1 MEKALNRVN
10 TLISTLTNV
19 REYTIEWDESQN
31 CHARLFLSFLQPA
44 LQSWHG
50 TLTRLSI
57 HVPLHLLNSFVTV
70 KLPHLTDI
78 HICLSSGNLTRREI
92 NIHLDGFLVFLHS
105 LKDTLTGMSI
115 KTTPSS
121 VHLELSR
128 FFRYLGA
135 FPHFRSIALTILF
148 DGAQLSLDP
157 QAFSHFVQ
165 KHAAT
170 LESLSLKITR
180 CAVHSERVAHKC
192 INWIQTILSS
202 IRAQTAGGSGGGS
215 RLPEL
220 QHVAVALRPLKAPLH
235 VISDFLAA
243 HSTTLKSITLMDR
256 ALDLPDVCAVLPAFS
271 TTGGSGFAQHGS
283 MPLRSLEMR
292 IDALSPNFLSLM
304 ARRLPYLQSLKL
316 DRTQTSGYA
325 RNSVGKKDLMTSLFE
340 ADDFIEM
347 VSATSAQGRIHLVCP
362 DKQKKIS
369 SLIGVDCLVQLLR
382 GGENVFVK
390 KHAATLESL
399 SLKTTRCAVHSERVA
414 PECINWIQTILSSI
428 RAQTAGSGGGSR
440 LPELQHV
447 AVALRPLKA
456 PLHVISDFLAAHSTT
471 LKSITL
477 MDRALNLP
485 DVCAVLPAFSTT
497 GGSALA
503 QHGSMLLRS
512 LELRIDAL
520 SPNFL
525 SLMARRLPHL
535 QSLKLDLVDRTQ
547 MSG

>member
-115 KTTPSS
+115 QTTLSS

-135 FPHFRSIALTILF
+135 FPHFRSIALTIPF

-157 QAFSHFVQ
+157 QAFSRFVQ
-165 KHAAT
+165 
-170 LESLSLKITR
+170 
-180 CAVHSERVAHKC
+180 
-192 INWIQTILSS
+192 
-202 IRAQTAGGSGGGS
+202 
-215 RLPEL
+215 
-220 QHVAVALRPLKAPLH
+220 
-235 VISDFLAA
+235 
-243 HSTTLKSITLMDR
+243 
-256 ALDLPDVCAVLPAFS
+256 
-271 TTGGSGFAQHGS
+271 
-283 MPLRSLEMR
+283 
-292 IDALSPNFLSLM
+292 
-304 ARRLPYLQSLKL
+304 
-316 DRTQTSGYA
+316 
-325 RNSVGKKDLMTSLFE
+325 
-340 ADDFIEM
+340 
-347 VSATSAQGRIHLVCP
+347 
-362 DKQKKIS
+362 
-369 SLIGVDCLVQLLR
+369 
-382 GGENVFVK
+382 

-414 PECINWIQTILSSI
+414 PKCIDWIQTILSSI
-428 RAQTAGSGGGSR
+428 RAQTVGGGSGGDGSR

-547 MSG
+547 MSGYARNSVRYPFLHRFVQDLNAFGFDGSGWDLGRLAMSPGADRSWIGAFEEILVPRVPGLDSIEELAP